1 MRVTVTRMTDEP
13 GGAKNATGGAAAERA
28 ADKAVLRDEIDL
40 SGAEWQRPVAAGDT
54 PADVGQPF
62 EIAFV
67 PHTDGLTYVALRQAD
82 TTLIFTPSEWRAFIA
97 GAKDGEFDTPW

>member
-1 MRVTVTRMTDEP
+1 MRVTVTRMTDDP
-13 GGAKNATGGAAAERA
+13 GGAKNATGGADDAD
-28 ADKAVLRDEIDL
+28 DKAELRDEIDL
-40 SGAEWQRPVAAGDT
+40 SGAHWQRPVAAGDS
-54 PADVGQPF
+54 PADVGEPF

-82 TTLIFTPSEWRAFIA
+82 TTLVFTPSEWRAFIA

>member
-1 MRVTVTRMTDEP
+1 MTDEP
-13 GGAKNATGGAAAERA
+13 WGETDAEGRADGAD
-28 ADKAVLRDEIDL
+28 DKAALRDEIDL
-40 SGAEWQRPVAAGDT
+40 SGADWHRPVAAGDT
-54 PADVGQPF
+54 PAAVGEPF

-82 TTLIFTPSEWRAFIA
+82 TTLIFTPSEWRAFVA

>member
-1 MRVTVTRMTDEP
+1 MEEP
-13 GGAKNATGGAAAERA
+13 GATRSATGGEGAAHA
-28 ADKAVLRDEIDL
+28 ADAADDKAALRDEIDL

-54 PADVGQPF
+54 PADVGEPF